1 VSSARA
7 VNRRV
12 VLLICCTSILL
23 VGIDMTALN
32 VALPTIGNDLH
43 ASLSGL
49 PWIIDA
55 YTLTLSALLMFS
67 SSMADRFGRKRIFQ
81 TGLVTFVTG
90 SALCAVAPSL
100 GTLIV
105 FRVIQ
110 ATGGSMLNPVA
121 MSIIA
126 NTYPDHAERARAI
139 GIWAAVT
146 GLSLAVGPI
155 VGGALIGAA
164 ANGWRFIFLIN
175 LPIGL
180 TAAALA
186 QRFVPESKAA
196 TPRRIDPVGQVLV
209 ALGLTALTYGVIEGA
224 QRGWTSALIVI
235 AFTVAVASLVGIIY
249 YEPRR
254 KDPLLE
260 LGFFRSIPFSGANL
274 IAIAAF
280 AALGSFLFVN
290 SLYLQQ
296 VRHYS
301 PLATGALMLPLA
313 IVGLIYGPI
322 NGRILAKHGAR
333 PCLIVGGVAM
343 AAAGVL
349 LVSSTSSTPL
359 PMLLFAYALIGLGNV
374 AVGAPITHTAV
385 AGMPP
390 SQSGVAAG
398 VSSAS
403 RQVGQTI
410 GVAIVGAI
418 LASADPGGLAHH
430 IHLAWMPII
439 LYGAIT
445 LLLGFLTTTT
455 WARARARRLV
465 SSAA

>member
-1 VSSARA
+1 MSSGRT
-7 VNRRV
+7 VNRRI
-12 VLLICCTSILL
+12 VLLLCCTSILL

-32 VALPTIGNDLH
+32 VALPTIGNDLN
-43 ASLSGL
+43 ASVSGL

-55 YTLTLSALLMFS
+55 YTLTLSAFLMFS
-67 SSMADRFGRKRIFQ
+67 SSMADRFGRKRVFQ
-81 TGLVTFVTG
+81 TGLITFVTG

-100 GTLIV
+100 GTLIA

-110 ATGGSMLNPVA
+110 AAGGSMLNPVA

-126 NTYPDHAERARAI
+126 NTYPDQAERARAI
-139 GIWAAVT
+139 GVWAAVT
-146 GLSLAVGPI
+146 GLALAVGPI
-155 VGGALIGAA
+155 VGGALIGAGA
-164 ANGWRFIFLIN
+164 SGWRFIFLIN

-180 TAAALA
+180 SAAALA

-196 TPRRIDPVGQVLV
+196 RPRRIDPVGQVLI
-209 ALGLTALTYGVIEGA
+209 ALGLTSLTYGVIEGA

-235 AFTVAVASLVGIIY
+235 AFAVAVACLIGIVY

-260 LGFFRSIPFSGANL
+260 LGFFKSIPFSGANV

-296 VRHYS
+296 VRGYS
-301 PLATGALMLPLA
+301 PLATGTLMLPLA
-313 IVGLIYGPI
+313 LVGLMYGPI

-333 PCLIVGGVAM
+333 PCLMVGGVAM

-349 LVSSTSSTPL
+349 LASSAASTPL
-359 PMLLFAYALIGLGNV
+359 PMLLLAYALLGLGVV

-398 VSSAS
+398 VSSTS

-410 GVAIVGAI
+410 GVAVVGAI
-418 LASADPGGLAHH
+418 LASAAPGGLAQH
-430 IHLAWMPII
+430 IHLAWLPII
-439 LYGAIT
+439 IYGAIT
-445 LLLGFLTTTT
+445 LLLGFVTTTT

-465 SSAA
+465 SSTT